1 MEQIL
6 AKDELRFIWLSLAET
21 MDLWFNWRQGYMFI
35 QVSVS
40 TMNIIQLLT
49 GYEDNS
55 SFVWPKNDLLPKTAG
70 WGQQICSRVKQNCCC
85 LRSQSITVLL
95 YTFIFSK
102 FSYSLFSLTY
112 PLDVFSILVRQ
123 DRESEWRL
131 EFVTSISRDLLNQ
144 WK

>member
-1 MEQIL
+1 MTFPSMEQIL

-55 SFVWPKNDLLPKTAG
+55 SFVWPKNGSVARSCRLRAIDPFEGQTKLLLFEKPVYNCFVIHLHFFKIFLFTLFTHISIRCFQYPRPSRPRI
-70 WGQQICSRVKQNCCC
+70 WMMPWIC
-85 LRSQSITVLL
+85 
-95 YTFIFSK
+95 
-102 FSYSLFSLTY
+102 
-112 PLDVFSILVRQ
+112 
-123 DRESEWRL
+123 
-131 EFVTSISRDLLNQ
+131 
-144 WK
+144 